1 MSTPPADRMRAM
13 RARRSAAIEAAPD
26 GEPRDPAELLAPS
39 VEQTLAALELDD
51 KDAAAAQ
58 LTAIYARVIDDAR
71 DPAWA
76 ARWIGP
82 LLLQALAEIHATPAS
97 RKAGQVK
104 ETTKRGPTRVAQ
116 LRQAHVATTKR
127 AAG

>member
-1 MSTPPADRMRAM
+1 MSTSADRMRAL
-13 RARRSAAIEAAPD
+13 RARRAAAIEP
-26 GEPRDPAELLAPS
+26 GEGAGPRDADELLGPF

-51 KDAAAAQ
+51 KDVAAAQ
-58 LTAIYARVIDDAR
+58 LAAVYARVIDNAR

-82 LLLQALAEIHATPAS
+82 LLLQALAELHATPAS
-97 RKAGQVK
+97 RKAGTAK
-104 ETTKRGPTRVAQ
+104 EPAKRVPTRVAQ
-116 LRQAHVATTKR
+116 LRQAHGNASKR

>member
-1 MSTPPADRMRAM
+1 MSTSTDRMRAL
-13 RARRSAAIEAAPD
+13 RARRAAAIEPGAE
-26 GEPRDPAELLAPS
+26 GGPRDAAELLGPS
-39 VEQTLAALELDD
+39 VEDTLAALELDD

-58 LTAIYARVIDDAR
+58 LTAVYARVIDNAR

-82 LLLQALAEIHATPAS
+82 LLLQALAELHATPAS
-97 RKAGQVK
+97 RKTGKVK
-104 ETTKRGPTRVAQ
+104 ETAKRAPTRVAQ
-116 LRQAHVATTKR
+116 LRQAHTGVSKR